1 MAVLPTYALFLTG
14 QMKNNTLK
22 KSTLRGRAALCALL
36 LAAANVDAGE
46 QRDNFDWLKIVAFAG
61 HQTDYSGIFVYQ
73 YDNRVET
80 SRITHVVEPDGEYE
94 KLESLDGPK
103 REIIR
108 HHGQVWCF
116 INHKMEQID
125 SQHQQMRSRF
135 TDLPP
140 EQLSLLSANYHA
152 NVVGIERV
160 AGYTTQAILFQPKDN
175 MRYAHKIWVHS
186 DSGLLL
192 KASVLGIRNQ
202 VVEQYAFTQLQL
214 GGNIDR
220 SWIVQ
225 DAFPGKQSAGA
236 IISPEK
242 NRIGVNINSGWAVDA
257 LPAGFRKTME
267 IRRAMRGKHAP
278 VTQIVFS
285 DGLSAISIFV
295 EPNHHDEDDEEG
307 LSSRGAMYFYREVVG
322 NHLITVVGEVPPRT
336 LMQVFY
342 SMRYN
347 GR

>member
-1 MAVLPTYALFLTG
+1 
-14 QMKNNTLK
+14 MKNNTLK

-36 LAAANVDAGE
+36 LAAANVYAGE
-46 QRDNFDWLKIVAFAG
+46 QRDSFDWLKIVAFAG

-175 MRYAHKIWVHS
+175 LRYAHKIWVHS

-192 KASVLGIRNQ
+192 KASVLGSKNR

-220 SWIVQ
+220 SWIVP
-225 DAFPGKQSAGA
+225 DAPSGRQSAGA

-267 IRRAMRGKHAP
+267 IQRAMRGKHAP

-295 EPNHHDEDDEEG
+295 EPNHQDEDEDDEEG

-347 GR
+347 GK